1 MILVGFHSR
10 RPTTLLFS
18 DNAFKLFKCPPY
30 SVRLNCLNVRGPI
43 TMLSPRFNFKRTSR
57 DGEDEAKGHDPSG
70 RPRGTCFIDT
80 CLFLCCESKQP
91 RICSTATASS
101 WPPSSPAS
109 SARESFPWV
118 HVVTAIVL
126 CPLVEAVIVALVH
139 ALVGVLVCVM
149 WPSSTTAAIA
159 SLVLRPAATIDGLR
173 FTAATPAPRRSRHVT
188 CE

>member
-18 DNAFKLFKCPPY
+18 DNAFKLFKCAAQTLVIPA
-30 SVRLNCLNVRGPI
+30 
-43 TMLSPRFNFKRTSR
+43 FKPHAVE
-57 DGEDEAKGHDPSG
+57 GADEAKATTRPAG
-70 RPRGTCFIDT
+70 REVTCLIGT
-80 CLFLCCESKQP
+80 CLFLCCESKQS
-91 RICSTATASS
+91 RFCSTATASS

-139 ALVGVLVCVM
+139 ALVGVLVCAM
-149 WPSSTTAAIA
+149 WPSSATAAIA
-159 SLVLRPAATIDGLR
+159 SLVPRPAATIDGLR
-173 FTAATPAPRRSRHVT
+173 FTAATPAPMRSRHVT